1 MLTAYYDTQ
10 KLGLITDDALISA
23 CLDLG
28 GGGVVYR
35 CIIQSAYAK
44 FA

>member
-10 KLGLITDDALISA
+10 KLGLITNALISA

-28 GGGVVYR
+28 GGDVVYR

>member
-10 KLGLITDDALISA
+10 KLGLITDALIAA
-23 CLDLG
+23 CLDL